1 MLRKL
6 GRNKQYI
13 FFKRRNVE
21 NKRFWESWLIS
32 FYTLKNFLYGSAWK
46 GEVKVLVTQLCLT
59 LCNPMNCSL
68 PGSCVREILQVRI
81 LEWVAISFSR
91 GFSQPKDQT
100 QVGALQACSLP
111 HEPPGKP
118 IYVVG
123 SILSFFQ
130 IQMQQNLLST
140 YYGCQ
145 TPWEITFSDIR
156 PQRDF

>member
-1 MLRKL
+1 MFINWLALLILLEISGTVYFSLSPSRVLSKT
-6 GRNKQYI
+6 
-13 FFKRRNVE
+13 FRNVE
-21 NKRFWESWLIS
+21 NHTIYVVK
-32 FYTLKNFLYGSAWK
+32 WK
-46 GEVKVLVTQLCLT
+46 VKVLVIQLCLT